1 MRRAIALT
9 LLMILTTLAFAP
21 ATSRSQGQE
30 ARVINAIGLVDFYK
44 KPTFKPGDW
53 VRYHMTGNSALGA
66 KDDYVIIVTIAGE
79 EEFWGEECFW
89 LETISV
95 QGEEE
100 IVSVASLMSYAVFDD
115 PEAVTKMRTYV
126 RKQISTM
133 TETGEPVQDVM
144 RRPVST
150 AKARDPAERKLEYYI
165 DSLGTEEVEIDKGRF
180 LCQKILFKQAAGAS
194 LDFPDSSRY
203 DEVRENRT
211 IYRNTQIPITS
222 IVIEEVE
229 NIVARKT
236 WALGQSSDAPMVTRD
251 RALGRAVAVDWGS
264 GRPSKIIAEALQKPL
279 AQQRAEARRRA
290 GRPGAG

>member
-1 MRRAIALT
+1 
-9 LLMILTTLAFAP
+9 
-21 ATSRSQGQE
+21 
-30 ARVINAIGLVDFYK
+30 
-44 KPTFKPGDW
+44 
-53 VRYHMTGNSALGA
+53 
-66 KDDYVIIVTIAGE
+66 
-79 EEFWGEECFW
+79 
-89 LETISV
+89 
-95 QGEEE
+95 
-100 IVSVASLMSYAVFDD
+100 
-115 PEAVTKMRTYV
+115 
-126 RKQISTM
+126 
-133 TETGEPVQDVM
+133 VQDIM
-144 RRPVST
+144 RRPTST
-150 AKARDPAERKLEYYI
+150 VRTREPAERKLEYYI
-165 DSLGTEEVEIDKGRF
+165 DSLGTEEVAIDKGRF
-180 LCQKILFKQAAGAS
+180 TCRKILFKQAAGAS
-194 LDFPDSSRY
+194 IDFSDSSRY